1 MDNGQSTS
9 LSIINTKMPN
19 TVFLGLGSNEGNRA
33 ALLDQALIRLAEKAG
48 TVVSRSSILETE
60 PWGFASEHKF
70 LNMVVAI
77 DTSLSPT
84 RLLDVTQR
92 IERRLG
98 RRKKTSSNYQDRP
111 IDIDILLYGNRII
124 HTTRL
129 GIPHPLILQR
139 EFVWRPL
146 LEIAPDILW
155 PLTHQPLYKEIE
167 IGKTR

>member
-1 MDNGQSTS
+1 MDNHTS
-9 LSIINTKMPN
+9 LSIIDTKMPN
-19 TVFLGLGSNEGNRA
+19 TVYLGLGSNEGNRA
-33 ALLDQALIRLAEKAG
+33 ALLEQAIALLAEKAG

-129 GIPHPLILQR
+129 DVPHPLILQR

>member
-1 MDNGQSTS
+1 M
-9 LSIINTKMPN
+9 SIINTKMPN

-33 ALLDQALIRLAEKAG
+33 ALLEQALILLAEKAG

-129 GIPHPLILQR
+129 DIPHPLILQR

>member
-1 MDNGQSTS
+1 MDNHTS

-19 TVFLGLGSNEGNRA
+19 TVYLGLGSNEGNRA
-33 ALLDQALIRLAEKAG
+33 ALLEQAIALLAEKAG

-129 GIPHPLILQR
+129 DVPHPLILQR

-155 PLTHQPLYKEIE
+155 PLTHQPLSKEIE

>member
-1 MDNGQSTS
+1 
-9 LSIINTKMPN
+9 MPN
-19 TVFLGLGSNEGNRA
+19 TVYLGLGSNEGNRA
-33 ALLDQALIRLAEKAG
+33 ALLEQAIALLAERAG

-77 DTSLSPT
+77 DTSLTPT

-92 IERRLG
+92 IERQLG

-111 IDIDILLYGNRII
+111 IDIDILLYANRII

-129 GIPHPLILQR
+129 DVPHPLILQR